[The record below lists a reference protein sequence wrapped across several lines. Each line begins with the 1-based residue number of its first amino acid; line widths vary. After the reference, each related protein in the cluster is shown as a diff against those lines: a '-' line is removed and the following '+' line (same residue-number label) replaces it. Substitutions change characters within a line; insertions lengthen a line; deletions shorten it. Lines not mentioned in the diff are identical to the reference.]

1 MAFLDDL
8 KKEAELRKQQ
18 EARESHAKIVQ
29 ITQKFLLVQSKF
41 KQLQGFLEDLSNQLN
56 VVDMNVVRPYYI
68 DGFGLIEDFRQED
81 YVVKVEKMVI
91 DQKEFTN
98 SVTLR
103 FKCTTATDIS
113 FEKNSAAAIDLQKS
127 YLWENNLKHKC
138 TEYKNDKGI
147 VARALFTVD
156 SQIPITLKI
165 SADFENA
172 RLVWTLKNFNGLT
185 SNEFIFDADEIT
197 EALLDEFAKYLVERP
212 NDFKN
217 MGRHQAKQP
226 PAKVVVGK
234 RPDET
239 DYLKLDPKLE
249 EELEKKQAKKGLF
262 GSIKSLLSS

>member
-18 EARESHAKIVQ
+18 EARESHAKTVQ
-29 ITQKFLLVQSKF
+29 VTQNFLLVQSKF
-41 KQLQGFLEDLSNQLN
+41 KQIQGFLDDLSNQLN

-81 YVVKVEKMVI
+81 YAVKVEKMAI

-98 SVTLR
+98 FITLR
-103 FKCTTATDIS
+103 FKCTTATDIR
-113 FEKNSAAAIDLQKS
+113 FEKNSAAAIDLQKA
-127 YLWENNLKHKC
+127 YLWENNLKHRC
-138 TEYKNDKGI
+138 TEYKNDKGV
-147 VARALFTVD
+147 VARALFSVE

-185 SNEFIFDADEIT
+185 SNEFVFDTDEIT
-197 EALLDEFAKYLVERP
+197 ESLLDEFAKYLVERP

-217 MGRHQAKQP
+217 MGRRQARQP
-226 PAKVVVGK
+226 LSKAVVGR

-239 DYLKLDPKLE
+239 DYPKLDPKIE